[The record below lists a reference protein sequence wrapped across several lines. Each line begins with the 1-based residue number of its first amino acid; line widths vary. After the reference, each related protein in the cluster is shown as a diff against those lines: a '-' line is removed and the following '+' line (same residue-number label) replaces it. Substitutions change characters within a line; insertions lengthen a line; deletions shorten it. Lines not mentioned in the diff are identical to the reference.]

1 MLKYFLH
8 TLVSL
13 GVLSVMVFSSET
25 VMSQTTNKYFLIAK
39 STKNYDEAKQFA
51 LKLSRKSGIKTDFRG
66 LMQAKRLGLSEDK
79 KSCQEEGF
87 DFPCYI
93 PRGRYDDGVYI
104 SIEYSTAYSGFT
116 EGYYI
121 IVVASGEISK
131 SVLVQIKNI
140 VPDAYVKQSAV
151 YMGCMH

>member
-1 MLKYFLH
+1 
-8 TLVSL
+8 
-13 GVLSVMVFSSET
+13 
-25 VMSQTTNKYFLIAK
+25 MSQTTNKYFLIAK